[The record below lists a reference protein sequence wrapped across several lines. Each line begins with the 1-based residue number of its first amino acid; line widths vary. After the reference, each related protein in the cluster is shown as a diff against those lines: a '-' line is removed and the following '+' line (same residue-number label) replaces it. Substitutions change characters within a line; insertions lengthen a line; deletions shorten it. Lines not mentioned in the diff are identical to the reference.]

1 MSGDNSGTSP
11 DTGKPD
17 TGKQDSDKSVAVLGN
32 EFLGLVIA
40 YAKQETVDPLKSLG
54 RFVAWGVV
62 GAVLIATGGVLL
74 ALAAVRA
81 AQAETGAHLHG
92 NLSWVPY
99 AGGLILALIGVV
111 WSISRIFKGT
121 TAE

>member
-1 MSGDNSGTSP
+1 MSAQSPGSGPDKDKGDH
-11 DTGKPD
+11 
-17 TGKQDSDKSVAVLGN
+17 DKSVTVLGN

-40 YAKQETVDPLKSLG
+40 YAKQETVDPLKSLA
-54 RFVAWGVV
+54 RFVAWGVA

-81 AQAETGAHLHG
+81 AQSETGAHLHG

-99 AGGLILALIGVV
+99 AGGMILALIGVV
-111 WSISRIFKGT
+111 WSISRIFKEPS
-121 TAE
+121 AE